1 MGLEQDIYALCQ
13 KLVETCA
20 AKGLT
25 VSTAES
31 CTAGLVAA
39 RIADVSGASA
49 CLKGG
54 AVTYCDEAKQALL
67 GVSPSTLHSFT
78 AVSRQTALE
87 MATGSRQVYASDIAV
102 STTGYAGPGG
112 GTEEDP
118 AGTVYIGIAS
128 KHGHQAWRCSF
139 AGDRQQVR
147 LEAVRFALDQLLCE
161 SMELS

>member
-1 MGLEQDIYALCQ
+1 MELEQDIYALCQ

-39 RIADVSGASA
+39 HIADVSGASA

-67 GVSPSTLHSFT
+67 GVSPDRFGDGNRFSPGICF
-78 AVSRQTALE
+78 
-87 MATGSRQVYASDIAV
+87 
-102 STTGYAGPGG
+102 GYSG
-112 GTEEDP
+112 
-118 AGTVYIGIAS
+118 
-128 KHGHQAWRCSF
+128 
-139 AGDRQQVR
+139 
-147 LEAVRFALDQLLCE
+147 
-161 SMELS
+161 